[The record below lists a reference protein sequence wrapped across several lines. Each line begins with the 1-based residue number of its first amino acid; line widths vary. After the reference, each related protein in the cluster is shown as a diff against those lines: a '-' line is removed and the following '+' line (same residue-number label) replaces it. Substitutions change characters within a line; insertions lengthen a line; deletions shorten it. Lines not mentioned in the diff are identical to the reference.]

1 MSLEY
6 SFNNN
11 LEPTVLRR
19 EDLASLIDHTLL
31 RQDAGESDI
40 SRLCAEAKAHGFAT
54 VCIRPN
60 WVSLGRKLLDGST
73 VKTIT
78 VIGFPSGSTSTSEK
92 LREAEEALRNGAQ
105 ELDFVINRQLLKT
118 RQIPQLF
125 QEVQLLVAASK
136 AVPMKA
142 ILETSELSDE
152 EKIIAAALCAAAG
165 CAFVKTSTGFSKSG
179 ATVDDIRL
187 LRSVVGPKLGVKASG
202 GVRTYEDAVRM
213 IEAGAT
219 RLGTS
224 NGLQIVGRSAAAS
237 GTY

>member
-1 MSLEY
+1 
-6 SFNNN
+6 
-11 LEPTVLRR
+11 
-19 EDLASLIDHTLL
+19 
-31 RQDAGESDI
+31 
-40 SRLCAEAKAHGFAT
+40 
-54 VCIRPN
+54 
-60 WVSLGRKLLDGST
+60 